1 MKRKKNLKNIK
12 KSLSEIVISLAN
24 NPDIQRYLLVD
35 SYNVKNQQ
43 NFTPL
48 TINEILEKGYI
59 SLSPRNEDAI
69 QQMDRNTLIILVLE
83 DINFN
88 GADGNYIVTC
98 AAHVITDFDHIL
110 CDNGSDR
117 ALEISDLICQTLDGM
132 KLSAAGEININ
143 FITRKTYSEFT
154 TGYKISFDFSEQT
167 TVLKEVE
174 I

>member
-24 NPDIQRYLLVD
+24 NHDIQRYLLVD

-88 GADGNYIVTC
+88 GADDNYIVTC

-110 CDNGSDR
+110 C
-117 ALEISDLICQTLDGM
+117 
-132 KLSAAGEININ
+132 
-143 FITRKTYSEFT
+143 EFCIFRFA
-154 TGYKISFDFSEQT
+154 K
-167 TVLKEVE
+167 
-174 I
+174 